1 MNISKAFYLYGIVNQ
16 YDIIDQPD
24 SQSVLEE
31 LKRHEPIRL
40 MPIQELAALVSE
52 VSLEEFGEEA
62 LKNRLKDAKWLEY
75 RLRHHEWVV
84 EAFMRGGT
92 VIPMKFATI
101 FNTEERLTERLLG
114 LYETLREL
122 MGKLQGKEEWGVKA
136 FCDLRYIQA
145 TVETEHERTKQ
156 LKAQLAGQPP
166 GTAYLMRKQREELI
180 TRQTD
185 QLLSR
190 HLESIY
196 QRLASLAHEAKLN
209 LLTLH
214 ELIGRKHE
222 MVPPPAAGLKGP
234 ALRAELPSAAA
245 AGGGMVLN
253 AALLVEKSHVSRVVE
268 EVQSLRQDYAPHGF
282 EFESVGPFP
291 PYNFSRL
298 PDYAKEEEA
307 GKPQGTAHE

>member
-31 LKRHEPIRL
+31 LKRHEQIRL

-196 QRLASLAHEAKLN
+196 QRLTRLSHEAKLN
-209 LLTLH
+209 LLTPH
-214 ELIGRKHE
+214 ELTSRKHE
-222 MVPPPAAGLKGP
+222 
-234 ALRAELPSAAA
+234 
-245 AGGGMVLN
+245 MVLN